1 MEIICLVADRKE
13 MIAAIEETTGEK
25 MKYQGPPTF
34 AYKNEDLMVLR
45 DGTLVVENI
54 ETRMEL
60 LLTLTSKRLIDGA
73 WDEDREVLEISL
85 PMEGHTGLSL
95 INLVSI
101 FYTKAELINKAINAP
116 RAFEVNA
123 RFIAAI
129 MEEPPQPTEEFISL
143 WEECGS
149 DNMTKGIKFE
159 ADKIT
164 FTGFPLTDDSD
175 LITAFTTLAGKINTL
190 ALESKYIRVKKT
202 PVDNEKYTFRI
213 LMVRLGLDGTEYK
226 TTRKLLLSHLSG
238 HSAFRTE
245 EQKEAHKQKY
255 MTKKANADEEA

>member
-1 MEIICLVADRKE
+1 MEIMCLVADRKE
-13 MIAAIEETTGEK
+13 LIAAIEETTGEK

-34 AYKNEDLMVLR
+34 AYKNEDLAVLR

-116 RAFEVNA
+116 RAFEVNE
-123 RFIAAI
+123 RFMEAI
-129 MEEPPQPTEEFISL
+129 MEEPPQTTEEFIGL
-143 WEECGS
+143 WEES
-149 DNMTKGIKFE
+149 SLKQTR
-159 ADKIT
+159 
-164 FTGFPLTDDSD
+164 FPLPD
-175 LITAFTTLAGKINTL
+175 F
-190 ALESKYIRVKKT
+190 
-202 PVDNEKYTFRI
+202 
-213 LMVRLGLDGTEYK
+213 
-226 TTRKLLLSHLSG
+226 H
-238 HSAFRTE
+238 
-245 EQKEAHKQKY
+245 
-255 MTKKANADEEA
+255 

>member
-1 MEIICLVADRKE
+1 MEIMCLVADRKE
-13 MIAAIEETTGEK
+13 LIAAIEEATGEK

-34 AYKNEDLMVLR
+34 AYKNEDLTVLR

-95 INLVSI
+95 LNLVSI
-101 FYTKAELINKAINAP
+101 FYTKGELINKAINAP
-116 RAFEVNA
+116 RAFEINE
-123 RFIAAI
+123 RFMEAI
-129 MEEPPQPTEEFISL
+129 MEEPPQIAEEFIRL

-149 DNMTKGIKFE
+149 NNMTKGIKFE
-159 ADKIT
+159 VDKIT
-164 FTGFPLTDDSD
+164 FTGFPLTYDSD
-175 LITAFTTLAGKINTL
+175 LVTAFTTLAGKINTL

-202 PVDNEKYTFRI
+202 PVENEKYTFRI
-213 LMVRLGLDGTEYK
+213 WLVRLGLDGTEYK

-245 EQKEAHKQKY
+245 EQKVAHKQKY
-255 MTKKANADEEA
+255 LAKKANADEEA